1 MESCPSCSQVCIPRW
16 RRFFSRTERFKC
28 PQCSTWLRYQKAK
41 RPSPHFLQRIRNR
54 LLRVVVVI
62 LCLQLFMVAFAF
74 AGAYAKCFLAHV
86 SDRWLLS
93 GMVFV
98 LVAGVLLSE
107 RSILRSICLV
117 VAERQMPKPQW
128 DFVRDLRAGIPAG
141 MGWKHLGGLV
151 ICLALFFG
159 GLAALRPIALA
170 ISKIVPMP
178 CSCLNPNRPT
188 PVAFP
193 RCSV

>member
-1 MESCPSCSQVCIPRW
+1 MESCPSCSKVCIPRW

-41 RPSPHFLQRIRNR
+41 RPGPLFLQRIRNP

-62 LCLQLFMVAFAF
+62 LCFQLFMVIFVFA
-74 AGAYAKCFLAHV
+74 AAYAQCFLAHV

-93 GMVFV
+93 GVVFV
-98 LVAGVLLSE
+98 LAAGIFLSE
-107 RSILRSICLV
+107 RSILRSLRLL

-128 DFVRDLRAGIPAG
+128 DLVRDLRTAIPAG
-141 MGWKHLGGLV
+141 DGWKHLVGLV

-170 ISKIVPMP
+170 ISKIAPMP
-178 CSCLNPNRPT
+178 CACLNPSRPT
-188 PVAFP
+188 PVASP